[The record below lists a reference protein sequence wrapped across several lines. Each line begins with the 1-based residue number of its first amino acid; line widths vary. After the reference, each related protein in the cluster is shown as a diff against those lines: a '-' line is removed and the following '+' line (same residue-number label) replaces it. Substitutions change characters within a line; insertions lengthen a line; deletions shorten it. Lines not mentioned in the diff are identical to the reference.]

1 MLTWISALTLLMWLP
16 YIIPHIGNVGQM
28 PAMTYQ
34 GYATSLPDWAARAKK
49 SHYNAIENLAP
60 FAAFIL
66 VANLARISNNAT
78 ATAAVAY
85 FWFRAAHYLFYIV
98 AVPFGRS
105 LTFTGGWLAQLYIL
119 YLILSVGS

>member
-1 MLTWISALTLLMWLP
+1 MDISAYSSYRATLYHSAYLQCWTDARNDLSR
-16 YIIPHIGNVGQM
+16 IRNV
-28 PAMTYQ
+28 PARLGRT
-34 GYATSLPDWAARAKK
+34 GKK

-78 ATAAVAY
+78 ATAAVDY

>member
-1 MLTWISALTLLMWLP
+1 MDISAYSSYVATLYHSAYWQCWTDARNDLKR
-16 YIIPHIGNVGQM
+16 IRNV
-28 PAMTYQ
+28 PARLDRT
-34 GYATSLPDWAARAKK
+34 GKK

-78 ATAAVAY
+78 ATAAVAC

-98 AVPFGRS
+98 AVPFWS
-105 LTFTGGWLAQLYIL
+105 IIDLYWWMVGVALHL
-119 YLILSVGS
+119 YLILSKGS